1 MPNYFV
7 GPVEAGGRGEGGG
20 SVSVTYSRPFEHP
33 SFPGPPPPR
42 QCRVCMTT
50 NSERFLLSE
59 LAGRLGV
66 TPGRGSPPHSRPLA
80 SGGQRGP
87 PSLRPPLPSLRPR
100 PREGSAVQRPR
111 PLASCFSLLQLPR
124 KFAVA
129 TASSRFNPRPP
140 LIGQL
145 LGGKK
150 STPWQPDKPIK
161 SPAGVTAAMLQ
172 AGVGCA
178 EKRSGHC
185 AQVHRLR
192 VDSSCQPP
200 RPGSGHRRAPPG
212 SGPYPKSPSRSG
224 GGRGAE
230 MHIGLEELQKGGS
243 S

>member
-1 MPNYFV
+1 MCV
-7 GPVEAGGRGEGGG
+7 GGG
-20 SVSVTYSRPFEHP
+20 SVSVTHSRPFERP
-33 SFPGPPPPR
+33 SLPVPPPPR
-42 QCRVCMTT
+42 QDRVCMTT
-50 NSERFLLSE
+50 NSARFLLSE

-66 TPGRGSPPHSRPLA
+66 TPGRVS
-80 SGGQRGP
+80 P
-87 PSLRPPLPSLRPR
+87 PSLASSGFGRSACPPVPPVHPIPSLRPR

-129 TASSRFNPRPP
+129 AASSRFNPRPP

-161 SPAGVTAAMLQ
+161 SPAGVTAATLQ
-172 AGVGCA
+172 AGVGWA
-178 EKRSGHC
+178 EKQSGHY

-200 RPGSGHRRAPPG
+200 GPGSGRRRAPPG
-212 SGPYPKSPSRSG
+212 SGPYPKSSSRSG
-224 GGRGAE
+224 GGRGGG
-230 MHIGLEELQKGGS
+230 MRIGSEELQKGVPS
-243 S
+243 

>member
-1 MPNYFV
+1 MQV
-7 GPVEAGGRGEGGG
+7 AQESLLGGR
-20 SVSVTYSRPFEHP
+20 
-33 SFPGPPPPR
+33 
-42 QCRVCMTT
+42 
-50 NSERFLLSE
+50 
-59 LAGRLGV
+59 
-66 TPGRGSPPHSRPLA
+66 RPLA
-80 SGGQRGP
+80 RVPWLRAVSVSP
-87 PSLRPPLPSLRPR
+87 CAPRPPLPSPRPR

-161 SPAGVTAAMLQ
+161 SPAGVTAATLQ
-172 AGVGCA
+172 AGVGWA
-178 EKRSGHC
+178 EKPSGHS
-185 AQVHRLR
+185 AQVPRLR

-212 SGPYPKSPSRSG
+212 SGAQAPAPGP
-224 GGRGAE
+224 
-230 MHIGLEELQKGGS
+230 
-243 S
+243 